1 MIMKKLFIFDMGGV
15 VSLNSNVFPS
25 IFDYLDITEGEFM
38 IFAGADL
45 GKFVNGQISSKEF
58 WTSFSCRYGST
69 VKEELFSKFFNP
81 VLDPEMIDILIQLKE
96 NSRVVCGTNTIE
108 SHYNYHLKQGDYNVF
123 DTVYASNII
132 GLSKPEPDFY
142 RYILNKEG
150 IVPESTVFVDD
161 TPENIFSAR
170 EIGIKSILFT
180 DASSLKEILNNCR

>member
-1 MIMKKLFIFDMGGV
+1 MEKLYIFDMGGV
-15 VSLNSNVFPS
+15 VSLNFNVFPS
-25 IFDYLDITEGEFM
+25 IFDYLEITEGEFM

-45 GKFVNGQISSKEF
+45 RKLLNGQISGEEF
-58 WTSFSCRYGST
+58 WNNFSSRYGRM
-69 VKEELFSKFFNP
+69 VKEDLFSKFFNP
-81 VLDPEMIDILIQLKE
+81 VLDPEMIDILTQLKE